1 MHCRGVQPRWAA
13 MLALVL
19 GLCFT
24 APAAAESEIGGPR
37 YYEPRQPRSYAA
49 PERAEG
55 AAERA
60 DPAAERAEAAGER
73 VVLVMSGMIGRGS
86 HREFRRAV
94 SRSKA
99 EVVVLEGPGGILGE
113 ALLIAEEVRRR
124 GLTTVVAANNRCA
137 SACAIV
143 FLAGR
148 TKHMGRGAAVGLH
161 AASFENGVA
170 DPQATSIM
178 AGYLRQLGVPANTLR
193 RMASTAPQ
201 DIRWLTNGEQK
212 ALRIRG
218 LE

>member
-1 MHCRGVQPRWAA
+1 

-19 GLCFT
+19 GLCAA

-37 YYEPRQPRSYAA
+37 YYEPRQRSAA
-49 PERAEG
+49 LPQRAAAA

-60 DPAAERAEAAGER
+60 DPAEERADASRER

-86 HREFRRAV
+86 YREFRRAI
-94 SRSKA
+94 SRSNA

-124 GLTTVVAANNRCA
+124 GLTTVVAANGRCA

-170 DPQATSIM
+170 DPEATSIM
-178 AGYLRQLGVPANTLR
+178 AGYLRQLGVPTTTLQ

-201 DIRWLTNGEQK
+201 DIRWLTKAEQR
-212 ALRIRG
+212 AMRITG

>member
-19 GLCFT
+19 GLCAA

-37 YYEPRQPRSYAA
+37 YYEPRQQRSYAVPEQADAAGERADAA
-49 PERAEG
+49 PERAEV
-55 AAERA
+55 AR
-60 DPAAERAEAAGER
+60 ER

-86 HREFRRAV
+86 YREFRRAV

-124 GLTTVVAANNRCA
+124 GLTTVVAANGRCA
-137 SACAIV
+137 SACAII

-178 AGYLRQLGVPANTLR
+178 AGYLRQLGVPTSTLR

-201 DIRWLTNGEQK
+201 DIRWLTRAEQK

>member
-1 MHCRGVQPRWAA
+1 
-13 MLALVL
+13 MLALLL
-19 GLCFT
+19 GLCAA

-37 YYEPRQPRSYAA
+37 YYEPRQQRSAA
-49 PERAEG
+49 LPEG
-55 AAERA
+55 ADA
-60 DPAAERAEAAGER
+60 AAERAEAAGER
-73 VVLVMSGMIGRGS
+73 AAASREQVVLVMSGMIGRGS

-113 ALLIAEEVRRR
+113 ALLIAEEVRSR
-124 GLTTVVAANNRCA
+124 GLTTVVAANGRCA

-201 DIRWLTNGEQK
+201 DIRWLTKAEQK

>member
-13 MLALVL
+13 MLALVF
-19 GLCFT
+19 GLCLT

-37 YYEPRQPRSYAA
+37 YYEPGQQRSYAA
-49 PERAEG
+49 PEQGEG

-60 DPAAERAEAAGER
+60 DAAGTRGEEAGDR

-86 HREFRRAV
+86 YREFRRAV

-124 GLTTVVAANNRCA
+124 GLTTIVAADRRCA
-137 SACAIV
+137 SACAII

-148 TKHMGRGAAVGLH
+148 TKHMGPGAAVGLH

-178 AGYLRQLGVPANTLR
+178 AGYLRQLGVPSSTLQ

-201 DIRWLTNGEQK
+201 DIRWLTRAEKK

>member
-1 MHCRGVQPRWAA
+1 VGPRWAA
-13 MLALVL
+13 LLALVL
-19 GLCFT
+19 GLCAA

-37 YYEPRQPRSYAA
+37 YYEPRQQRTAA
-49 PERAEG
+49 VPERG
-55 AAERA
+55 NAAG
-60 DPAAERAEAAGER
+60 DRAEVSHER

-86 HREFRRAV
+86 YREFRRAV

-124 GLTTVVAANNRCA
+124 GLTTVVAANGRCA

-178 AGYLRQLGVPANTLR
+178 AGYLRELGVPANTLR

-201 DIRWLTNGEQK
+201 DIRWLTKGEQK
-212 ALRIRG
+212 ALRIRR